1 MESAG
6 FTTRSQIIWAKPSLV
21 MGRGNYHWQHEPCWY
36 GVRKNAT
43 AEPTKH
49 HPHHP
54 TMKLTKF
61 VFDGEFIRIIQ
72 QNLEAEFAQNHPP
85 TDDLPEILVTCLVW
99 GESAAVFKGVATL
112 LGGAEWQGL
121 LTVTVG
127 NGFAGSVDF
136 KASTI
141 CGQRRFQGKILPA
154 RATHTPPDKQ
164 ELRDILD
171 ETPSYDPELGL
182 TAAQ

>member
-1 MESAG
+1 
-6 FTTRSQIIWAKPSLV
+6 
-21 MGRGNYHWQHEPCWY
+21 
-36 GVRKNAT
+36 
-43 AEPTKH
+43 
-49 HPHHP
+49 
-54 TMKLTKF
+54 MKLTKF

-141 CGQRRFQGKILPA
+141 LPVRRRVGCPRWK
-154 RATHTPPDKQ
+154 
-164 ELRDILD
+164 LRDILD

-182 TAAQ
+182 TAAQVGSALNKLIARIEHLSQP